1 LSISYKKILVGF
13 LQNFISFPK
22 RKAMSTAKKFIEKF
36 KDIKTLPHVVTELS
50 NLIANEDTTMKDFEE
65 VIKMDPTLVVRLLR
79 LVNSPYYGLAQ
90 QVDSIGRAV
99 AYLGMK
105 NLHNVAVTD
114 AMKNIFATN
123 DKPVNIYS
131 RTTLWLHCAAVSICS
146 KMLAERIFAI
156 NGDDAYLCG
165 ILHDFGIIVEEQI
178 AREEFLKA
186 CEASGTSGNL
196 TVYEQEYLET
206 DHCEIGY
213 FMTKDWD
220 MPVSIQEAI
229 RDHHTIDDSV
239 APKSLTGIIQIAEY
253 ITGQLGYTALSGA
266 ETHLSPPLVK
276 HLQEN
281 VDEYKVL
288 IDDLPEEMSKAQ
300 ALYG

>member
-1 LSISYKKILVGF
+1 
-13 LQNFISFPK
+13 
-22 RKAMSTAKKFIEKF
+22 MSSAQEFIEKF
-36 KDIKTLPHVVTELS
+36 KNIKTLPHIVTKLS
-50 NLIANEDTTMKDFEE
+50 KLIADDDTTMKDFEE

-99 AYLGMK
+99 AYIGMK

-114 AMKNIFATN
+114 ALKNIFKKK
-123 DKPVNIYS
+123 DEEDSIYS
-131 RTTLWLHCAAVSICS
+131 RKKLWLHCAAVSICS

-165 ILHDFGIIVEEQI
+165 ILHDFGLIVEEQV
-178 AREEFLKA
+178 AFEDFLKA
-186 CEASGTSGNL
+186 CEACGASDSL
-196 TVYEQEYLET
+196 PEFEQQYLDT

-213 FMTKDWD
+213 LMTNDWD
-220 MPVSIQEAI
+220 MPVAIQEAI
-229 RDHHTIDDSV
+229 RDHHTFDDSI
-239 APKSLTGIIQIAEY
+239 APDSLTGILQIAEF
-253 ITGQLGYTALSGA
+253 ITGQLGYTALSGTA
-266 ETHLSPPLVK
+266 PQLSPALTV

-281 VDEYKVL
+281 TDEYKVL

-300 ALYG
+300 DLYG